1 MGNLPVDSPH
11 GGLSYSTLPERLD
24 GGGTVQQVVQ
34 QVDLNAY
41 SIDLYARPRV
51 EASCLRLQ
59 DGYGLDVNV
68 VLFCF
73 WFGACHGVI
82 DEALWQRID
91 QISQQWQTRLVRPLR
106 EARRGLKALAFE
118 SDGDREA
125 LRSRIAENEIAAE
138 LLQQG
143 LMQNACEESAAD
155 GTGLSTLATP
165 AAQPRSRAGRK
176 SSPAQRRGAAA
187 ALRHCIQ

>member
-1 MGNLPVDSPH
+1 MK
-11 GGLSYSTLPERLD
+11 
-24 GGGTVQQVVQ
+24 
-34 QVDLNAY
+34 QVDFNAF

-68 VLFCF
+68 VLFCL

-82 DEALWQRID
+82 DEALWQRIER
-91 QISQQWQTRLVRPLR
+91 ISQQWQMQIVGPLR
-106 EARRGLKALAFE
+106 EARRGLKALTFE

-125 LRSRIAENEIAAE
+125 LRSRIAEDEIAAE
-138 LLQQG
+138 LLQQRM
-143 LMQNACEESAAD
+143 MQNACTETATD

-165 AAQPRSRAGRK
+165 AAQAAKAARHNAEALLRRCAIA
-176 SSPAQRRGAAA
+176 SSDEIRELFAAISTA
-187 ALRHCIQ
+187 AFG